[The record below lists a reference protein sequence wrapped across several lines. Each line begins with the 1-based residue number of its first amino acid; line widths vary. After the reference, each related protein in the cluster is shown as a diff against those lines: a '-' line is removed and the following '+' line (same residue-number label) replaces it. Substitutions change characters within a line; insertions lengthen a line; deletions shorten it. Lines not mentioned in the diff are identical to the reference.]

1 MSGSGMAPNGT
12 TAGAAISN
20 ETAPNGIT
28 PGGTTPDGMTPDGTT
43 SNGEAWP
50 RPPRFRV
57 DAAIIDLDGTL
68 LDTAPDLVWAA
79 NAMRIDL
86 GMAPLPAALIITFV
100 GKGAHN
106 LVHRTLSGRLD
117 GQVDAAA
124 FDRGHEA
131 FTRRYTERN
140 GHQARPYDGVFDGLD
155 RLRALGV
162 KLACVTNKP
171 GAFTAPLLAA
181 MDMARYFDVVLPGD
195 ALPTRKP
202 DPAPMLEASRRLGVP
217 PERVLAIG
225 DSINDALAA
234 RAAGMPVLAV
244 PYGYNEG
251 RDVRTLDVDGIV
263 PSLLAAAE
271 LVDPL

>member
-1 MSGSGMAPNGT
+1 M
-12 TAGAAISN
+12 AGAAPVRATPTD
-20 ETAPNGIT
+20 ET
-28 PGGTTPDGMTPDGTT
+28 
-43 SNGEAWP
+43 WP

-57 DAAIIDLDGTL
+57 SAAIIDLDGTL

-79 NAMRIDL
+79 NAMRVDL
-86 GMAPLPAALIITFV
+86 GMAPLPAATIVSFV
-100 GKGAHN
+100 GKGAHK

-124 FDRGHEA
+124 FDRGHDA
-131 FTRRYTERN
+131 FTRRYAERN
-140 GHQARPYDGVFDGLD
+140 GHEARPYDGVFEGLD
-155 RLRALGV
+155 RLRVLGV
-162 KLACVTNKP
+162 RLACVTNKP
-171 GAFTAPLLAA
+171 GAFTVPLLDA
-181 MDMARYFDVVLPGD
+181 MDMARYFDVVLSGD
-195 ALPTRKP
+195 SLPTRKP
-202 DPAPMLEASRRLGVP
+202 DPAPMLEAGRRLGAP

-271 LVDPL
+271 LVDPA